1 MSTVSAEGL
10 PVSAES
16 TENLVMPD
24 DAPAMTSSDDL
35 HQLEQAA
42 ERAANVVRLAANRRF
57 RKRWA
62 RRLRRGLPKNRRDCL
77 DMAGKLPLSMWA
89 RSAGLDSEH
98 LVVDFAQAGGIC
110 GTSDGRI
117 RLPDGSHEDIEIKGS
132 RAKSGKPN
140 SFAFKAIRCAGTN
153 WKHLFLVG
161 RRREPQKWSD
171 WADVG
176 GAIMLGHVTR
186 SRYEAALDKAGLS
199 RSAPKDATVTP
210 GSARSW
216 LGGAVNWVRLEE
228 ADLAWWRQNVLN
240 VSDSGPARASPVAC

>member
-1 MSTVSAEGL
+1 LSRHGGQVAAQHVGQVSFKPKILYSRQLADNWLLLTRHAFPSTGA
-10 PVSAES
+10 
-16 TENLVMPD
+16 
-24 DAPAMTSSDDL
+24 
-35 HQLEQAA
+35 
-42 ERAANVVRLAANRRF
+42 
-57 RKRWA
+57 
-62 RRLRRGLPKNRRDCL
+62 RGLIRNISWST
-77 DMAGKLPLSMWA
+77 LPRYVANSTNSAILHAICSCARHPTLISMVTN
-89 RSAGLDSEH
+89 SS
-98 LVVDFAQAGGIC
+98 LVTNSSRLQAGGIC